1 MTEIQGQFDV
11 SLSLPV
17 NVAPD
22 FSRPGLE
29 PCQFFIDGDRITI
42 SPLIVTEVVPLPD
55 GDYEAPKLTEIRV
68 WISRE
73 IDLGRRQKE
82 NLTLFP
88 DEERMFERVL
98 VEATRRFVTIIKH
111 KTNQWDLD
119 TRHPVYAYNYVY
131 SLGDTQLGT
140 VWPLQQGAKRMPEY
154 AHGVIIFHTRDFM
167 KDLNQDI
174 WQEVAAEASRP
185 ISVPLHDELL
195 HDAKTFRS
203 HMRYDAEALY
213 AAIASELMLEKAC
226 SSLLRTK
233 EGLSDKQCDAIISK
247 LRKPQLLERIHKLD
261 PSLLV
266 KDKDI
271 KKLFKLRNEI
281 AHGKRK
287 PESVTGEEAN
297 EALSTAEQLK
307 QNLTSILYFSTM

>member
-1 MTEIQGQFDV
+1 MAEIQGQFDV
-11 SLSLPV
+11 SLSIPID
-17 NVAPD
+17 VAPD
-22 FSRPGLE
+22 FLGSDLSLCKFQIE
-29 PCQFFIDGDRITI
+29 GDRVTI
-42 SPLIVTEVVPLPD
+42 SPLNVAEAIPYPD

-68 WISRE
+68 WISKE
-73 IDLGRRQKE
+73 IDFGRRQKE
-82 NLTLFP
+82 CLTLSP

-131 SLGDTQLGT
+131 SLGDTQLST
-140 VWPLQQGAKRMPEY
+140 VWPLQQGTKRLPEY
-154 AHGVIIFHTRDFM
+154 AAGTIIWHARDFQ
-167 KDLNQDI
+167 KDLTRAV
-174 WQEVAAEASRP
+174 WQEVAAEVLRP

-195 HDAKTFRS
+195 HDAKNFRS
-203 HMRYDAEALY
+203 HMRYDASALY

-226 SSLLRTK
+226 SSLLRIK
-233 EGLSDKQCDAIISK
+233 GGLSDKQCEAIISK
-247 LRKPQLLERIHKLD
+247 LRNPQLLELIHELD

-266 KDKDI
+266 KDKGI